1 MGAVE
6 SRERR
11 AESTSQAEAAQV
23 RQALERL
30 RRAETDLQR
39 KVSLIYF
46 DGREIVVRNRE
57 DSERSAAEVAGHNSE
72 QPDSGLVV
80 RLRREEAER
89 LWGQWSQDHA
99 RAGIRVV
106 RWPGGA
112 ELLADVA
119 IPWSLVVGAVKGAQ
133 S

>member
-11 AESTSQAEAAQV
+11 AESTEQAEAAAV
-23 RQALERL
+23 RQRLERL
-30 RRAETDLQR
+30 SEAQADLQR
-39 KVSLIYF
+39 IVSEVYR
-46 DGREIVVRNRE
+46 DGRRIVIRNR
-57 DSERSAAEVAGHNSE
+57 DDAERAEAEVAGHNSE

-119 IPWSLVVGAVKGAQ
+119 IPWSLVVGPVKGGQ